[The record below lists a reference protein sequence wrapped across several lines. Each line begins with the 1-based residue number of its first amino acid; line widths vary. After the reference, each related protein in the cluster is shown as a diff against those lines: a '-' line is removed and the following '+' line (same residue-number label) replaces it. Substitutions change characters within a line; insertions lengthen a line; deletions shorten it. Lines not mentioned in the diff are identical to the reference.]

1 MSTEACSLVLK
12 NALNEIKNVCP
23 EITSTF
29 VFEETGKIVV
39 QDQETSELA
48 VEEAQEALRALSA
61 KAETI
66 GGIESVAF
74 QGTSAKASITRFNNF
89 YVTNVASNDADE
101 KMVTNLTRVMI
112 PTVLKLFKDINPEYQ
127 KQSQETLPNISL
139 VPKKSPSSELDLP
152 EPKAVLNT
160 VENLGFGKILS
171 DDNTAHIDRAF
182 IAQWKE
188 FYGNKNIAEIT
199 IENASTGKTL
209 RCAFTQIKDSKYEG
223 KDIIQLPEKIQLA
236 LNVKKGEKIL
246 LKPIIGNQD
255 KTSTISNVVEPENR
269 KSKATPKTE
278 MPVLSESYVPNAPA
292 SQFIVENLKRIGDFL
307 GNSDF
312 VRLDRGVIA
321 RWKELFADKEINYV
335 IVQET
340 ATGKRLSC
348 KFQPIKDSNLE
359 GKGIIQLPEKIQQ
372 ALQTNKGA
380 LVVVKPVVD

>member
-1 MSTEACSLVLK
+1 MSNEACSLVLK

-48 VEEAQEALRALSA
+48 VEKAQEALRALSA

-74 QGTSAKASITRFNNF
+74 QGTSAKANITRFNNF

-139 VPKKSPSSELDLP
+139 VPKTSPSPELDLP

-160 VENLGFGKILS
+160 VENLGFSKILG

-209 RCAFTQIKDSKYEG
+209 QCPFTQIKDSKYEG
-223 KDIIQLPEKIQLA
+223 KDIIQLPEKIQLS
-236 LNVKKGEKIL
+236 LNVKKGERIL
-246 LKPIIGNQD
+246 LKPIIENKEKASVNLD
-255 KTSTISNVVEPENR
+255 VAESENR
-269 KSKATPKTE
+269 KSKGNIQNGDANRFRI
-278 MPVLSESYVPNAPA
+278 VC
-292 SQFIVENLKRIGDFL
+292 SQRSRK
-307 GNSDF
+307 
-312 VRLDRGVIA
+312 
-321 RWKELFADKEINYV
+321 
-335 IVQET
+335 
-340 ATGKRLSC
+340 
-348 KFQPIKDSNLE
+348 PIYC
-359 GKGIIQLPEKIQQ
+359 
-372 ALQTNKGA
+372 
-380 LVVVKPVVD
+380 